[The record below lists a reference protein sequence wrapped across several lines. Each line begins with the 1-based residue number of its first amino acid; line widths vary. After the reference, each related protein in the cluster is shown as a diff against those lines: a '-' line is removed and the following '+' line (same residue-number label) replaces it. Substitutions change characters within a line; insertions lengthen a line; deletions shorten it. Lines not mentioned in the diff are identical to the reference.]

1 MIAAPRSYSP
11 VLRWK
16 AGEQGALAS
25 TAPQLASSLTPIV
38 ELTPA
43 AFRNALEQADQFRLA
58 MRKAALRIGR
68 TWTGRAFFF
77 DPHLIQVAT
86 ARLGLNPAEI
96 FRAEADSYGLRASP
110 LLRLAHSPKHVTSVV
125 SGLGAGTVVGIRAS
139 AAEIGSMI
147 GRARL
152 LKLIAE
158 TGMPPERMQLF
169 VDLGVIEDD
178 VPPTDLLLGLPFLG
192 RWGAVT
198 VLAGSFPANLISLEP
213 GIHSLPRLE
222 WRMYR
227 HLLNE
232 WPNDYPAPGFGDFG
246 TQHAEFHEPQVPC
259 FPSVSVRY
267 AREDTWL
274 VLRGSS
280 FKNKD
285 AGGSRQFI
293 AHARYLTQHADFSG
307 ATFCAGD
314 RYIEER
320 THLDATPGNL
330 TKWLEASMCHHM
342 SLTAVNLARIATQ
355 VPEVVLAREHQRT
368 QEGLRRG
375 EVGDSV
381 PSQTGP

>member
-1 MIAAPRSYSP
+1 MPSHLAA
-11 VLRWK
+11 
-16 AGEQGALAS
+16 
-25 TAPQLASSLTPIV
+25 SLTPII

-43 AFRNALEQADQFRLA
+43 AFRDALEHADQFRLA
-58 MRKAALRIGR
+58 MRNAALRIGR
-68 TWTGRAFFF
+68 TWTGRPFFF
-77 DPHLIQVAT
+77 DPHLIQAS
-86 ARLGLNPAEI
+86 AAHLAINPAQI
-96 FRAEADSYGLRASP
+96 FQAEANSYALRAAP
-110 LLRLAHSPKHVTSVV
+110 VLRLAHSQQHVTSIV
-125 SGLGAGTVVGIRAS
+125 SGLADGTAVGIRAS
-139 AAEIGSMI
+139 AADIGSMI

-158 TGMPPERMQLF
+158 TGMPPERMHLF
-169 VDLGVIEDD
+169 VDLGVIDD
-178 VPPTDLLLGLPFLG
+178 DAPPTDLLLGLPYMG
-192 RWGAVT
+192 RWGAVS

-227 HLLNE
+227 HLLDE

-293 AHARYLTQHADFSG
+293 AHARYLAQHADFAG
-307 ATFCAGD
+307 ASFCAGD

-320 THLDATPGNL
+320 THPDATPGNL
-330 TKWLEASMCHHM
+330 TTWLEASMSHHM

-355 VPEVVLAREHQRT
+355 VPAVVLAREHQRT
-368 QEGLRRG
+368 GAGLRQSG
-375 EVGDSV
+375 VGDSV
-381 PSQTGP
+381 PSQTNP

>member
-1 MIAAPRSYSP
+1 MIAAPRNYSP

-25 TAPQLASSLTPIV
+25 MPSHLASSLTPIV

-43 AFRNALEQADQFRLA
+43 AFRDALEKADQFRLA
-58 MRKAALRIGR
+58 MRKAALLIGR
-68 TWTGRAFFF
+68 TWTGRVFFF
-77 DPHLIQVAT
+77 DPHLIQAT
-86 ARLGLNPAEI
+86 AAPLALNPAEI
-96 FRAEADSYGLRASP
+96 FRAEANSYALRASP
-110 LLRLAHSPKHVTSVV
+110 VLRLAHSPQQVTSVV
-125 SGLGAGTVVGIRAS
+125 SGLSAGTVVGIRAS

-178 VPPTDLLLGLPFLG
+178 APPTDFLLGLPFMG
-192 RWGAVT
+192 RWGGVT
-198 VLAGSFPANLISLEP
+198 LLAGSFPANLISLEP

-222 WRMYR
+222 WRMYC
-227 HLLNE
+227 HLLGE

-246 TQHAEFHEPQVPC
+246 TQHAEFHEPHVPC

-307 ATFCAGD
+307 ASFCAGD

-320 THLDATPGNL
+320 THPDATPGNL
-330 TKWLEASMCHHM
+330 TTWLEASMSHHM
-342 SLTAVNLARIATQ
+342 SLTAVNLARIATL
-355 VPEVVLAREHQRT
+355 VPKVVSAREHQRA
-368 QEGLRRG
+368 EAGLPRRG
-375 EVGDSV
+375 VGDSV